1 MSLMLFLLA
10 QAGPLVSPGAAPPLN
25 LPMGIDRD
33 RPARRPAAPVRP
45 SIPAPSRL
53 SACLEQ
59 AAADPVAAL
68 ASAEDWLRVVK
79 GATQAEALLCKG
91 AALGGLDR
99 WVDAETAFIAGR
111 DIAAASDGA
120 LRARLGAMAGN
131 AALAVAEPA
140 RALALLDGVRDEVG
154 ALGDAG
160 LIGDVAVDRARAL
173 VALKRDGEAMMALDE
188 ARAATPS
195 NATAWLLSATLSRR
209 MGKLAEAQERIAQ
222 AAALASA
229 DPEIGLEAG
238 VIAMLDGREAAAR
251 RSWQSVVAI
260 APSSPAAQTA
270 QGYLA
275 QLGQP

>member
-1 MSLMLFLLA
+1 MSLLLFLLA

-25 LPMGIDRD
+25 LPTGIERD
-33 RPARRPAAPVRP
+33 RPARRPAAPVQAT
-45 SIPAPSRL
+45 IPAPSRL

-59 AAADPVAAL
+59 AAADPAAAL

-79 GATQAEALLCKG
+79 GATRAEPLLCKG

-99 WVDAETAFIAGR
+99 WAEAESAFVEGR
-111 DIAAASDGA
+111 GIAAASDMA

-131 AALAVAEPA
+131 AALALAEPG
-140 RALALLDGVRDEVG
+140 RALTVLDGAREEAG
-154 ALGDAG
+154 GLGDAA
-160 LIGDVAVDRARAL
+160 LTGDVAVDRARAL

-188 ARAATPS
+188 ARAASPS

-209 MGKLAEAQERIAQ
+209 GGKLAEAQERIAQ
-222 AAALASA
+222 AAALAPA

-238 VIAMLDGREAAAR
+238 VIAVLDGREDAAR
-251 RSWQSVVAI
+251 RSWQSVITI

-270 QGYLA
+270 RGYLA
-275 QLGQP
+275 QLEQP